1 MSALFVKHLTVL
13 DFSYAHATRGI
24 LGESW
29 IVDVELHG
37 DLDEHLQE
45 YFDDGWSILSVSSF
59 GNYHDNETRGWVTV
73 ALERD

>member
-13 DFSYAHATRGI
+13 DFSYVDAKRGI

-37 DLDEHLQE
+37 ELVYLMASGAVNCCQ
-45 YFDDGWSILSVSSF
+45 
-59 GNYHDNETRGWVTV
+59 
-73 ALERD
+73 